1 MAKLAAAI
9 AVGPGVEL
17 PSMHLQGVITRRERM
32 LLLAKLY
39 HDDVCQRYLGL
50 SRLLVGGCPSIS
62 VMLTVLSLSQA
73 VVRKPA

>member
-32 LLLAKLY
+32 LLAKL
-39 HDDVCQRYLGL
+39 
-50 SRLLVGGCPSIS
+50 
-62 VMLTVLSLSQA
+62 
-73 VVRKPA
+73 

>member
-32 LLLAKLY
+32 LLAKLY